1 MCCTSHVQVDLQ
13 QQNKWFEER
22 REKVDGMNKV
32 RIRSVVE
39 VVAKYACDC
48 EHFVRVVES
57 KLDDGAKC

>member
-1 MCCTSHVQVDLQ
+1 
-13 QQNKWFEER
+13 
-22 REKVDGMNKV
+22 MNKV